1 MITGREACLSKDGF
15 KAHLSF
21 RKVEILSELL
31 PLLPDHVL
39 VLLEGLLQLQ
49 QLAGGEGC
57 PDPLWFAER

>member
-1 MITGREACLSKDGF
+1 MYSKLPHLGLREIQG
-15 KAHLSF
+15 
-21 RKVEILSELL
+21 LSELL
-31 PLLPDHVL
+31 PLLPHHVL